1 MACPWA
7 LGSGR
12 YNHEPHE
19 VNHLPDPREEE
30 TQAGRRQV
38 RVAWVGE
45 GISHQAAVVGV
56 PPGVPGNCKSVSHS
70 RDD

>member
-30 TQAGRRQV
+30 TQAGRGQV
-38 RVAWVGE
+38 RVAWVGGRVLVIRQPWWVCHLE
-45 GISHQAAVVGV
+45 FPETASL
-56 PPGVPGNCKSVSHS
+56 
-70 RDD
+70 